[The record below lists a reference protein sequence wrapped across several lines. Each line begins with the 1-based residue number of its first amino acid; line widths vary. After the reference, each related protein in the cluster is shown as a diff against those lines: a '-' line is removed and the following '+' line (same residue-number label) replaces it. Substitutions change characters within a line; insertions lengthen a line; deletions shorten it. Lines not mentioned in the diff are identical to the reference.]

1 MEIVIQEIGLMI
13 KSKVEEYMF
22 MHKLMKN
29 MMENGTMD
37 LDMVMEL
44 SLINV
49 DYMKENFK
57 II

>member
-13 KSKVEEYMF
+13 KSKAEEYMF

-37 LDMVMEL
+37 
-44 SLINV
+44 
-49 DYMKENFK
+49 
-57 II
+57 